1 MKGGGQAK
9 DRQPGLKA
17 FWIKAALVVAVG
29 LIAIF
34 RPDVPPAFF
43 TFPLIDPL
51 KVYHVLWALA
61 VSILVKR
68 MIPRFNKKISSRK
81 IFGRFYR
88 QAENIT
94 PKRDEQLRS
103 LKART
108 DWGAVRSAFYWL
120 LLVGDM
126 ALWRLVG
133 MLNDTWIYIIVLFFV
148 FMDQF
153 CVTVFCPFR
162 WLAGGKCCST
172 CRINNWGYLM
182 AFSPLI
188 FIPSFWTWSIVAL
201 SIIIAIQ
208 WEYLYH
214 RFPERFYET
223 HNAALMCRNCT
234 VECTGHRKLR

>member
-1 MKGGGQAK
+1 MNKPGQTKGRVGV
-9 DRQPGLKA
+9 RA

-43 TFPLIDPL
+43 TFPLVGPA
-51 KVYHVLWALA
+51 KVYHVLWALT
-61 VSILVKR
+61 VFILVKR

-81 IFGRFYR
+81 IFGRFY
-88 QAENIT
+88 QKAGNIT
-94 PKRDEQLRS
+94 PRRDEQLHS

-108 DWGAVRSAFYWL
+108 DRGALKSAFYWL
-120 LLVGDM
+120 LLLADI
-126 ALWRLVG
+126 ALWRMVG
-133 MLNDTWIYIIVLFFV
+133 MLSDTWICIIVLFFI

-153 CVTVFCPFR
+153 CVTVFCPFK

-182 AFSPLI
+182 AFSPLV
-188 FIPSFWTWSIVAL
+188 FIQSFWSWSIVAL
-201 SIIIAIQ
+201 SIIVVIQ

>member
-1 MKGGGQAK
+1 MKGAGQGK
-9 DRQPGLKA
+9 GRPPGPRA
-17 FWIKAALVVAVG
+17 FWIKAALVVTVG
-29 LIAIF
+29 IMAIV
-34 RPDVPPAFF
+34 RPDLLKAFF
-43 TFPLIDPL
+43 VFILAGPVS
-51 KVYHVLWALA
+51 VYHILWALTMF
-61 VSILVKR
+61 ILIKR
-68 MIPRFNKKISSRK
+68 MIPRFNTKISSRK
-81 IFGRFYR
+81 IFGQFYR

-94 PKRDEQLRS
+94 PRRDEQLRS

-108 DWGAVRSAFYWL
+108 DRGALKSAFYWL
-120 LLVGDM
+120 LLLGDI
-126 ALWRLVG
+126 ALWRMVG
-133 MLNDTWIYIIVLFFV
+133 MLSDTWIYVIVLFFV

-153 CVTVFCPFR
+153 CVTVFCPFK

-182 AFSPLI
+182 AFSPLV
-188 FIPSFWTWSIVAL
+188 FIQSLWAWSIVAV
-201 SIIIAIQ
+201 SIIVVIQ

>member
-1 MKGGGQAK
+1 MSSTAQRKG
-9 DRQPGLKA
+9 RPGLKA

-43 TFPLIDPL
+43 VFPLIGPL

-61 VSILVKR
+61 VFILVKR

-81 IFGRFYR
+81 IFRRFYQ
-88 QAENIT
+88 QAGNIT
-94 PKRDEQLRS
+94 PKRGEQLRS
-103 LKART
+103 LKTRT
-108 DWGAVRSAFYWL
+108 DSGALRSAFYWL

-133 MLNDTWIYIIVLFFV
+133 MLNDTWVYIIVLFFI

-153 CVTVFCPFR
+153 CVTVFCPFQ

-182 AFSPLI
+182 AFSPLV
-188 FIPSFWTWSIVAL
+188 FVQSFWTWSIVAL
-201 SIIIAIQ
+201 TIIIVIQ
-208 WEYLYH
+208 WEYLYY

-234 VECTGHRKLR
+234 VECTGRRKLR